1 VVGISCLM
9 ATAKAELRG
18 ERRVVRARGERFC
31 AVDPADLP
39 SK

>member
-9 ATAKAELRG
+9 AAAEADLRG

-31 AVDPADLP
+31 AVDSANLP